1 MADDHNKK
9 GTRMRQANTAF
20 DPVSAALQQ
29 LHRAVASEPLPE
41 DFMKILD
48 EIDARIAAAS
58 NGPPQ

>member
-9 GTRMRQANTAF
+9 GTRMRQPDTAF

-29 LHRAVASEPLPE
+29 LHQAVASEPLPD

-48 EIDARIAAAS
+48 EIDARIAAAAS
-58 NGPPQ
+58 DPPQ